1 MSTTRPAAD
10 GDAQDP
16 WEQLE
21 AKRDVFKTIVEQD
34 GPWAPHAENMLVAL
48 DERQE
53 ANSSDT
59 EETDDAE

>member
-1 MSTTRPAAD
+1 MSTTKTTTETD
-10 GDAQDP
+10 EQDS

-21 AKRDVFKTIVEQD
+21 AKRDVFETIVEQD

-53 ANSSDT
+53 A
-59 EETDDAE
+59 EADDAE

>member
-1 MSTTRPAAD
+1 MSTTTSRSLKNEQ
-10 GDAQDP
+10 DA

-21 AKRDVFKTIVEQD
+21 ENRDVFETIIEQD

-53 ANSSDT
+53 DGDG
-59 EETDDAE
+59 E

>member
-1 MSTTRPAAD
+1 MSTTTTTTG
-10 GDAQDP
+10 GDEQDV

-21 AKRDVFKTIVEQD
+21 EKRDVFETIVERD

-53 ANSSDT
+53 A
-59 EETDDAE
+59 DDGE

>member
-1 MSTTRPAAD
+1 MSTTKTTTETD
-10 GDAQDP
+10 EQGS

-21 AKRDVFKTIVEQD
+21 AKRDVFETIVEQD

-53 ANSSDT
+53 A
-59 EETDDAE
+59 EADDAE